1 MLDTRSPITAIDPE
15 ALQALQA
22 GFRGAVV
29 QPQDAEY
36 DAVRAVYNGMI
47 DRYPA
52 LIARP
57 ANAGD
62 VISAVNFAR
71 TQQLPLA
78 VRGGGH
84 NGGGLG
90 TVDNGLVIDLSS
102 MKSVRVDPSART
114 VRVEGGATWGDVDH
128 ATHAFGMATPS
139 GILSTTGVGGL
150 TLGGGLGHLTRRC
163 GLSIDNLLSADVVL
177 ADGSFVHASKDENPD
192 LFWALRGGGGNFGV
206 VTSFE
211 FRLHPIDTVVLGLT
225 FWELDDAKRV
235 MQWYREFL
243 PAAPDDLNGWFAF
256 LTVPPGPP
264 FPEAIHLKK
273 VCAIAWCYTGPHDQ
287 AEAVFAPVRKVAPLV
302 FELITPI
309 PHPALQSMFDPLY
322 PAGQQWYWKADFVKE
337 IPDAAIDAHIKF
349 ARTLPTPGSTMH
361 LYPIDGAAGR
371 VGPGDTAW
379 AYRDSKWGM
388 VMVGVDPDPAKKDDL
403 IQWTRAYWDA
413 IHPYTSGGAYV
424 NMMMDDEG
432 QDRVRASYRHNYDR
446 LARIKAKYDPN
457 NLFRI
462 NQNIKPAA

>member
-1 MLDTRSPITAIDPE
+1 
-15 ALQALQA
+15 
-22 GFRGAVV
+22 
-29 QPQDAEY
+29 
-36 DAVRAVYNGMI
+36 
-47 DRYPA
+47 
-52 LIARP
+52 
-57 ANAGD
+57 
-62 VISAVNFAR
+62 
-71 TQQLPLA
+71 
-78 VRGGGH
+78 
-84 NGGGLG
+84 
-90 TVDNGLVIDLSS
+90 
-102 MKSVRVDPSART
+102 
-114 VRVEGGATWGDVDH
+114 
-128 ATHAFGMATPS
+128 
-139 GILSTTGVGGL
+139 
-150 TLGGGLGHLTRRC
+150 
-163 GLSIDNLLSADVVL
+163 
-177 ADGSFVHASKDENPD
+177 
-192 LFWALRGGGGNFGV
+192 
-206 VTSFE
+206 
-211 FRLHPIDTVVLGLT
+211 LT